1 MQYALMIHSQYSRY
15 LPEVWITHTV
25 HDSLLDARREQTLYE
40 ASQQL
45 LPGHGTTVVEYHS
58 REWER
63 LVR

>member
-1 MQYALMIHSQYSRY
+1 MIKARYQRY

-25 HDSLLDARREQTLYE
+25 HDSLDEARKEQTLYE
-40 ASQQL
+40 ASQRL

-58 REWER
+58 REWEN